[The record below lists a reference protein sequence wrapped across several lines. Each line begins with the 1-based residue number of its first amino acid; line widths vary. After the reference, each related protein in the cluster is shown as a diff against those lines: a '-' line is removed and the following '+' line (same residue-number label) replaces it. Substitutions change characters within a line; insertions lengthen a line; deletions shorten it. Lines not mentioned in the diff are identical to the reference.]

1 MKDLGIGEAP
11 KLRRDTVTNHAYE
24 AIRQRIMEL
33 KFQPG
38 QALSEKDLSTA
49 MGVSRTPVREAFIR
63 LERQGLLC
71 IYPQRGTY
79 VSKISQKRIL
89 EERFFRE
96 TLEEAIFREYLQQH
110 TEKSLAQLKY
120 HIDMQRLAYQ
130 EGAYYQSLEHD
141 DGFHQVF
148 YQDTDH
154 GLCAH
159 ILKTY
164 STDYQRVR
172 LLSILGGTAINE
184 VNVHQHEEILE
195 AILVGNHQL
204 AVDKFCA
211 HVCKLNTEMER
222 ILQDYPSYF
231 REE

>member
-1 MKDLGIGEAP
+1 MGEAP
-11 KLRRDTVTNHAYE
+11 QLRRDTVTNHAYE
-24 AIRQRIMEL
+24 AIRQRIL
-33 KFQPG
+33 DFSFTPG
-38 QALSEKDLSTA
+38 QTVSEKELAEA

-96 TLEEAIFREYLQQH
+96 TLEEAIFRQYLQRH

-120 HIDMQRLAYQ
+120 HIDMQRHAYL
-130 EGAYYQSLEHD
+130 EGDYYQSLEHD

-154 GLCAH
+154 DLCAY
-159 ILKTY
+159 ILKSY

-172 LLSILGGTAINE
+172 LLSILGGSAINE
-184 VNVHQHEEILE
+184 VNVSQHEEILE
-195 AILVGNHQL
+195 AILANDHQL

-231 REE
+231 QQ